1 MKKTEIIDEIVEQ
14 TGHRRTDVTQ
24 IIDTAIEVVT
34 GALKKH
40 TRVHI
45 TGLGIFEPRRR
56 RARVGKNPRTQEPIR
71 IPPTWS
77 LVFRPGKPLRT
88 AVTGKDPRERRSR

>member
-1 MKKTEIIDEIVEQ
+1 MKKADLIDAVVEG
-14 TGHRRTDVTQ
+14 TGHRKGDVVQ
-24 IIDTAIEVVT
+24 IVDAAIQAVI

-45 TGLGIFEPRRR
+45 TGLGVFEPRRR
-56 RARVGKNPRTQEPIR
+56 KARVGKNPRTQEQIK

-77 LVFRPGKPLRT
+77 LVFRPGRQLRT
-88 AVTGKDPRERRSR
+88 AITGKDPRARKSR